1 MSQILL
7 TGASGFIG
15 KNLLKHQRF
24 KKAICIGTTNP
35 LTGNDFIHFDLL
47 KDDLDIIPFEKVE
60 CVIHLAGLA
69 HEISKEK
76 TNLNLGRYLEINT
89 DATIKLAIEAIK
101 KNVKKFI
108 FVSTIKVLG
117 EETIGNNQFNHKSPY
132 NPKDPYAI
140 SKMLA
145 EKKLLQLS
153 KSSNM
158 KLIIIRP
165 PLVYGNNVKGNFF
178 SLYQILKLRIPLPL
192 GSIKNKRSILSINNF
207 IDVLIK
213 CIDIH
218 LPTNSIF
225 VVKDNEDISTPEL
238 ILTIAKSMGIK
249 NPLFNFP
256 LFFLK
261 IIFKLLRKNNDFYK
275 LTNSLVV
282 DQTNTC
288 ITLGWYPKYEIN
300 SELNKF
306 NKLK

>member
-1 MSQILL
+1 MSQILI

-15 KNLLKHQRF
+15 RNLLNHQRF

-35 LTGNDFIHFDLL
+35 LTGNKFIYFDLL
-47 KDDLDIIPFEKVE
+47 TDDLDIIPFKKVD

-69 HEISKEK
+69 HEVSKK
-76 TNLNLGRYLEINT
+76 RTNLNLNRYLEINT
-89 DATIKLAIEAIK
+89 EATIKLAIKASEN
-101 KNVKKFI
+101 NVKKFI
-108 FVSTIKVLG
+108 FISSIKVLG
-117 EETIGNNQFNHKSPY
+117 EETLGNNKFNHKSPY
-132 NPKDPYAI
+132 NPKDSYAI

-153 KSSNM
+153 EKSDM
-158 KLIIIRP
+158 RFIIIRP
-165 PLVYGNNVKGNFF
+165 PLVYGKNVKGNFL
-178 SLYQILKLRIPLPL
+178 SLYKILKIKIPLPF

-207 IDVLIK
+207 IDILIK

-218 LPTNSIF
+218 LPSNSIF
-225 VVKDNEDISTPEL
+225 VVKDNKDISTPEL
-238 ILTIAKSMGIK
+238 ILTIAKSMDIK

-261 IIFKLLRKNNDFYK
+261 IIFKLLGKNNDFYK

-288 ITLGWYPKYEIN
+288 ITLGWQPKYEIN
-300 SELNKF
+300 SELNK
-306 NKLK
+306 LK